1 MNERIYSEALHQAIL
16 NGTRIDAALKH
27 LSEILNKNGHSAL
40 YAKILK
46 AAAAKFAKDERAS
59 TLEIVLARASDEK
72 AYKGEIAALKKS
84 TNAAET
90 SVRLDETIVG
100 GYIAR
105 SATKEVD
112 ASFKRSLLA
121 IYRSLIA

>member
-1 MNERIYSEALHQAIL
+1 MNERIYSEALHQAVL
-16 NGTRIDAALKH
+16 TGTRIDVALRH
-27 LSEILNKNGHSAL
+27 LKEILKRNGHSAL
-40 YAKILK
+40 YAKVLK
-46 AAAAKFAKDERAS
+46 AAEAKFAKDERTG
-59 TLEIVLARASDEK
+59 TLEIVLARTSDEK
-72 AYKGEIAALKKS
+72 AYKEEIAAVKKS
-84 TNAAET
+84 ADAAHT
-90 SVRLDETIVG
+90 TIRLDETIVG